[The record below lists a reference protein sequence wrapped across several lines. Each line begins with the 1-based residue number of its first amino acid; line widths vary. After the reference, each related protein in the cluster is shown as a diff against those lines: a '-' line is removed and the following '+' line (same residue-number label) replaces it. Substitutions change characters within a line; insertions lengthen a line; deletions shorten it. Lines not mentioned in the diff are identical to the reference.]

1 MLLTGVYL
9 LAAAAAAT
17 LFYLATVHQRLWQ
30 RTPRWRRP
38 LRAGGLAL
46 FALSL
51 ACAIAA
57 LGVWAGIFAA
67 LTALMLAA
75 IVLPCVDL
83 WRQARA
89 QRRQVRH
96 VG

>member
-1 MLLTGVYL
+1 MLLTCVYL

-17 LFYLATVHQRLWQ
+17 LFYLSTLHQRLWQ
-30 RTPRWRRP
+30 RTPRWVRP
-38 LRAGGLAL
+38 LRAGGVAL

-51 ACAIAA
+51 ACGSAA
-57 LGVWAGIFAA
+57 LGIWAGIFAA
-67 LTALMLAA
+67 MTAVMLAA
-75 IVLPCVDL
+75 IVLPCVGL
-83 WRQARA
+83 WHQARV